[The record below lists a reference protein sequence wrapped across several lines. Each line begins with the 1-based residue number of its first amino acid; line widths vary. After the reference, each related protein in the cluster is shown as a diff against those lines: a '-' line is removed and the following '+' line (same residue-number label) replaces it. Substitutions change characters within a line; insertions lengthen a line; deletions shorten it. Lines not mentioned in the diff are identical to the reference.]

1 MLKESEIT
9 TYHTDID
16 EDKYP
21 EVLTDVEFIGH
32 STSGSTIIP
41 LVLFD
46 FVHFQVDQLSVC

>member
-1 MLKESEIT
+1 MLKETEIT

-16 EDKYP
+16 EVKYP
-21 EVLTDVEFIGH
+21 EVLTDVDFIGH

-46 FVHFQVDQLSVC
+46 FLHFQVHQLGVR